1 MGRNK
6 LIETQE
12 IKILIDRLAIENP
25 YKTITAADIARLAN
39 VSGYT
44 GIEGRI
50 INRNKE
56 AKEYLDSIN
65 LKTDEN
71 CDVREYSVYSTL
83 DVDGFIRQNQSI
95 ENLKKALIQRD
106 TYYREVSNKNNKLI
120 KENKKLKKQVEE
132 IKSINSSELLKR
144 INKLE
149 KFINKYINPSIANEL
164 LAKEGLLKEFNSY
177 TTINKV
183 EVLPVTENFD
193 NESLNKISRMFDD
206 E

>member
-25 YKTITAADIARLAN
+25 YKTVTAADVARLAN
-39 VSGYT
+39 VSGYE

-56 AKEYLDSIN
+56 AKQYLDSIN
-65 LKTDEN
+65 SKVDDN
-71 CDVREYSVYSTL
+71 YNNREYSVYSTL
-83 DVDGFIRQNQSI
+83 DVDNFIRTNQSI
-95 ENLKKALIQRD
+95 DSLKKALTQRD
-106 TYYREVSNKNNKLI
+106 AYYREVSNKNNKLI
-120 KENKKLKKQVEE
+120 TENRELKKQLKEKE
-132 IKSINSSELLKR
+132 FSSSSELITR

-149 KFINKYINPSIANEL
+149 KFINKYIIPSIANEL
-164 LAKEGLLKEFNSY
+164 LSKEGLLKEFNSY
-177 TTINKV
+177 TTQGKV
-183 EVLPVTENFD
+183 EVLSATENFD
-193 NESLNKISRMFDD
+193 NETLNKISRMFDD